1 MLRDIELCTC
11 IVIADMMI
19 LLECLITRLHSNL
32 LGYII
37 RTVRMSRLL
46 IDFHTQPTAAPTTAQ
61 TSNRRT
67 QGPQP

>member
-1 MLRDIELCTC
+1 
-11 IVIADMMI
+11 MMM

-46 IDFHTQPTAAPTTAQ
+46 IDFTHNLLLLQPLHKHQTA
-61 TSNRRT
+61 
-67 QGPQP
+67 GPKDLSRSHRFAVFDPSRF